1 MFKNSVD
8 IKYAWIFYIFNSI
21 GVIISLI
28 IAFNNK
34 DKVIPILITILFIL
48 SLISY
53 YTDNI
58 YFYTVN
64 GFCLALIVAYI
75 IYVYKNKKEIIKKND
90 GEPFDDGY
98 TTDLSIDARGEPFD
112 DGYTTGPPNDARG
125 DPFFNRFNNT

>member
-75 IYVYKNKKEIIKKND
+75 IYVYKNKKEIKRVI
-90 GEPFDDGY
+90 FDYGF
-98 TTDLSIDARGEPFD
+98 TDLPIGVDKTDSFWKTHTVII
-112 DGYTTGPPNDARG
+112 
-125 DPFFNRFNNT
+125 

>member
-75 IYVYKNKKEIIKKND
+75 IYVYKNKKEIKTDI
-90 GEPFDDGY
+90 FDFGY
-98 TTDLSIDARGEPFD
+98 TGLPIDV
-112 DGYTTGPPNDARG
+112 NIN
-125 DPFFNRFNNT
+125 DPFWKRHTVLL